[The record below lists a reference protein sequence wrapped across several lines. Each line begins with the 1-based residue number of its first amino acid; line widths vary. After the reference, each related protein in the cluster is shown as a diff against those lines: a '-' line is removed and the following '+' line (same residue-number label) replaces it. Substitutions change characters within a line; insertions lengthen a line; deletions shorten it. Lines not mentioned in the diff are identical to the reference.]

1 MPRLLHL
8 DSSADLTTST
18 SRAVTAAFAAAWR
31 ALGDD
36 HTMTYRDLHRDPLP
50 HLADAAL
57 HWHPATRPDDA
68 VPADAAALQQ
78 ELIDELFAADVV
90 LVGSPLYNYSMPST
104 LKAWVDH
111 VHVPGLTS
119 AAPGEAPP
127 MAGRPAVVVAS
138 RGLAYDASSPLA
150 GSDHGTAVLEL
161 VLGEALGMDVE
172 VITADLT
179 LAASVPAL
187 ADQAE
192 RGRAERER
200 AITAA
205 QDAARRLGR
214 A

>member
-1 MPRLLHL
+1 MPTLLRV
-8 DSSADLTTST
+8 DSSVSPESSASRRLADAFTE
-18 SRAVTAAFAAAWR
+18 AWQAA
-31 ALGDD
+31 GG
-36 HTMTYRDLHRDPLP
+36 TVIVRDLDAEPLP
-50 HLADAAL
+50 HLPLRGL
-57 HWHPATRPDDA
+57 HFPHRPDVPEDA
-68 VPADAAALQQ
+68 PARALQ
-78 ELIDELFAADVV
+78 DEVIQQVVDADV
-90 LVGSPLYNYSMPST
+90 LLIGAPMYNYSMPST

-200 AITAA
+200 VITAA

>member
-18 SRAVTAAFAAAWR
+18 SRAVTGAFAATWQ

-36 HTMTYRDLHRDPLP
+36 HRVTYRDLHREPLP

-57 HWHPATRPDDA
+57 HWHPSSRPEGS
-68 VPADAAALQQ
+68 VPAEAAALQQ
-78 ELIDELFAADVV
+78 ELIDELFAADVL
-90 LVGSPLYNYSMPST
+90 LVGSPLYNYSMPSA

-119 AAPGEAPP
+119 AGPGETPP
-127 MAGRPAVVVAS
+127 LAGRPAVVVAS
-138 RGLAYDASSPLA
+138 RGLAYDAGSPLA
-150 GSDHGTAVLEL
+150 GSDHGTPVLEL
-161 VLGEALGMDVE
+161 VLGQALGMDVE

-192 RGRAERER
+192 RGRAERAD
-200 AITAA
+200 AIVAA
-205 QDAARRLGR
+205 QGAARRLGR